1 MIILF
6 KYCADFENCESFKSF
21 SLYIYIYIDKTKIK
35 LNIYLNI
42 ALTWKVMRDSKV
54 SLIIYIYIYIDE
66 VNSALSIIDNLTNSM
81 YLIADKFSDPKKLT
95 MIVKNWYCTNHNLLY
110 YFIITWNKFWN
121 LYMFMA
127 LLSFKTT
134 WSSSLQKVK

>member
-21 SLYIYIYIDKTKIK
+21 SLYIYIYRQNKNKINYLFK
-35 LNIYLNI
+35 YCADVKSYERFKGFTYNIY
-42 ALTWKVMRDSKV
+42 MY
-54 SLIIYIYIYIDE
+54 IYIYIYIDE

-95 MIVKNWYCTNHNLLY
+95 MIVKN
-110 YFIITWNKFWN
+110 
-121 LYMFMA
+121 
-127 LLSFKTT
+127 
-134 WSSSLQKVK
+134 